1 MSFNL
6 VVPAMLVV
14 GLGGCSIAR
23 ENVRLTFDYHVL
35 EAGRTRAEVER
46 EFGRPDSVTQ
56 ENDRIVA
63 RYRTGRVDDIAK
75 EELTASREGLDLFTV
90 GAGELFDPAAV
101 SENESKVLIVSYQ
114 DSRIIGDVHVTCA
127 SRAIDRKYYRGF
139 TCSPIMQG

>member
-1 MSFNL
+1 VRFNL
-6 VVPAMLVV
+6 VMPAMLVV

-35 EAGRTRAEVER
+35 EAGRTRAEVEK

-75 EELTASREGLDLFTV
+75 EELTASRKGLDLFTV

-101 SENESKVLIVSYQ
+101 SENESKVLIVSYE
-114 DSRIIGDVHVTCA
+114 DNRIVGDIHVTCA
-127 SRAIDRKYYRGF
+127 SHTQERKYYRGF